1 MKKIIFSS
9 ENFVSTNTTYIL
21 TDRKKQTE
29 NMEKWQANRQ
39 IGRKIEIH
47 TNVQTYRQTDRHLRH
62 FVVNPDFKSRT
73 FAENFSL
80 KIKD

>member
-1 MKKIIFSS
+1 MQKIIFSTES
-9 ENFVSTNTTYIL
+9 FVNKMLHTYSQ
-21 TDRKKQTE
+21 TEKQTE

-39 IGRKIEIH
+39 IDRKIEIH